1 MANQAIALQAR
12 APQGN
17 FLAPAIQ
24 QGAQFINMMSQQRAA
39 ERQAAVQQQ
48 SMEIARAAEG
58 RAARGEARQI
68 AADDQARAKA
78 RVEAVGTGLVG
89 LLRDPSDENLAQ
101 TVETFKSVGMN
112 PNEYEAVIAQLSKMP
127 DPNQRKVFTLQ
138 FIGQSDGAR
147 NALKYV
153 APDIKA
159 EKIGDASVFID
170 NNPNSPTF
178 GSELFRITASPEQ
191 IKMSPQV
198 VDSTLYNVNL
208 VTGVASEATIGD
220 ARAGLVPQP
229 RTLTRTDTGVVS
241 PYAIRNAAAPAATE
255 GLPGPRA
262 VNAAVATPRPV
273 AAPAPMATAG
283 GATPVATALQ
293 TNPGAIRDG
302 AFARSQPGYAGASGG
317 FATFNTPQE
326 GAAAQENLLRKDY
339 VGKGFNT
346 IDKIISRYAPP
357 GGENPPAA
365 VANYKK
371 YVAQQTGID
380 MNAPITAAQVPAVAA
395 AMRQFE
401 TGQRPARAGT
411 PVAAPAPAGVQ
422 TVAEAATQKALRKV
436 LPIIGYNAET
446 GASRVEDL
454 IKESTSGAVQMI
466 GSEIMGAVTGEGT
479 PGRAALKE
487 LSAIADNMTFE
498 KLRGKLGAQISDA
511 DVRLIAR
518 TMADIAN
525 GNEPANVRAAA
536 WKNVVL
542 PNLLRGAGMEPKTPT
557 GGGKAAAPTASAAAP
572 PTAAVQML
580 RKNPTPAERKMF
592 DSVFGAG
599 AAAKALGGR

>member
-1 MANQAIALQAR
+1 MANQAIALQSR

-48 SMEIARAAEG
+48 SMEIQRAAEG

-68 AADDQARAKA
+68 VADDQERAKVRA
-78 RVEAVGTGLVG
+78 GAIGNGLIG
-89 LLRDPSDENLAQ
+89 LLRDPSDEGLAQ
-101 TVETFKSVGMN
+101 TINTFKSLGMN
-112 PNEYEAVIAQLSKMP
+112 PAEYEGVMAQLSKMP
-127 DPNQRKVFTLQ
+127 DANQRKVFALE
-138 FIGQSDGAR
+138 FIAGSESAR
-147 NALKYV
+147 NALKFV
-153 APDIKA
+153 APNIKG
-159 EKIGDASVFID
+159 EKVGDASVFID
-170 NNPNSPTF
+170 DNANSPTF
-178 GSELFRITASPEQ
+178 GSELFRITASPEPVKLNQ
-191 IKMSPQV
+191 QV
-198 VDSTLYNVNL
+198 VDSTLYNVNPY
-208 VTGVASEATIGD
+208 TGVSSEATIGD
-220 ARAGLVPQP
+220 ARAALVSQP
-229 RTLTRTDTGVVS
+229 RTITRTDTGVVS
-241 PYAIRNAAAPAATE
+241 PYAIQNAAAPAATE

-262 VNAAVATPRPV
+262 VNAAIATPRPL

-401 TGQRPARAGT
+401 TGQRSARAAAPAGT
-411 PVAAPAPAGVQ
+411 PVAAPAGGQ
-422 TVAEAATQKALRKV
+422 TIAEAAAQKALRKV

-454 IKESTSGAVQMI
+454 IKESTSGAAEML
-466 GSEIMGAVTGEGT
+466 GSEIMGAATGEGT
-479 PGRAALKE
+479 PGRVALGE
-487 LSAIADNMTFE
+487 LSAIAENMTFE
-498 KLRGKLGAQISDA
+498 KMRGKLGAQVSDA
-511 DVRLIAR
+511 DVRLVAR

-525 GNEPANVRAAA
+525 GNTPANVRGAA
-536 WKNVVL
+536 WKNTVL
-542 PNLLRGAGMEPKTPT
+542 PILLRGAGMEPKTPT
-557 GGGKAAAPTASAAAP
+557 ASAGRQT
-572 PTAAVQML
+572 PTVPVLTPEQVRA
-580 RKNPTPAERKMF
+580 NPNIKRWRRADNGEVMTRP
-592 DSVFGAG
+592 
-599 AAAKALGGR
+599 

>member
-12 APQGN
+12 APSASSGGN
-17 FLAPAIQ
+17 VF
-24 QGAQFINMMSQQRAA
+24 AQNMQMMNMMAQRTAA
-39 ERQAAVQQQ
+39 ERQAATSQQALDVSQ
-48 SMEIARAAEG
+48 AGEIRAAAEEARKAALQPSALAKG
-58 RAARGEARQI
+58 RAEATAEEIKTAQLFNNAVYTAAANSNSPEDFTAFAQRI
-68 AADDQARAKA
+68 AAAPQFQDQLFFGGLKTVLESMPTDPAEFPEWKRQTGIKTIANDKRYEEKLQTQKTGTQERIISIPAYGGGAATEVPGSRFDTAQDIQYVKGPDDSVRAMPKNMP
-78 RVEAVGTGLVG
+78 GTGG
-89 LLRDPSDENLAQ
+89 
-101 TVETFKSVGMN
+101 F
-112 PNEYEAVIAQLSKMP
+112 
-127 DPNQRKVFTLQ
+127 
-138 FIGQSDGAR
+138 GAP
-147 NALKYV
+147 
-153 APDIKA
+153 AP
-159 EKIGDASVFID
+159 
-170 NNPNSPTF
+170 
-178 GSELFRITASPEQ
+178 
-191 IKMSPQV
+191 
-198 VDSTLYNVNL
+198 
-208 VTGVASEATIGD
+208 
-220 ARAGLVPQP
+220 
-229 RTLTRTDTGVVS
+229 
-241 PYAIRNAAAPAATE
+241 AAPAA
-255 GLPGPRA
+255 GL
-262 VNAAVATPRPV
+262 V
-273 AAPAPMATAG
+273 G
-283 GATPVATALQ
+283 GARGGSTPVAIALQ
-293 TNPGAIRDG
+293 TNPGAIRNG
-302 AFARSQPGYAGASGG
+302 SFTRSQPGYTGVSGG
-317 FATFNTPQE
+317 FATFDTPQA
-326 GAAAQENLLRKDY
+326 GIAAQENLLRKDY